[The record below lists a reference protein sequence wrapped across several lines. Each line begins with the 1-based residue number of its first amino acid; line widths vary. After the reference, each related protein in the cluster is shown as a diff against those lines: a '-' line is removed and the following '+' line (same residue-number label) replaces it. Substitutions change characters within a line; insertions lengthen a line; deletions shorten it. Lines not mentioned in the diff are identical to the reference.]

1 MKEQVLRG
9 NSSVNIWNTDSKR
22 NTFVIIN
29 TQKIQINS
37 YKHDFFF
44 TTQSDEP
51 IRVDG
56 YLLIIRT
63 WKRVA
68 SSNDIKYLWS
78 SLV

>member
-9 NSSVNIWNTDSKR
+9 NCSVNIWNTDSKR

-56 YLLIIRT
+56 YLLISEPESESHHPMT
-63 WKRVA
+63 
-68 SSNDIKYLWS
+68 
-78 SLV
+78 